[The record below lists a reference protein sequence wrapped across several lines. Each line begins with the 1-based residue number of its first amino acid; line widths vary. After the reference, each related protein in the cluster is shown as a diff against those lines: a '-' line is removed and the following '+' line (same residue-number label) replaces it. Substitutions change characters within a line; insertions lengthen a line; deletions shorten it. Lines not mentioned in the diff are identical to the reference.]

1 MISRNDKSLEKSCFD
16 IFHTAS
22 AKMDNLYSLEMYA
35 SERKRIES
43 LRREVDEYI
52 CNHLSEEN
60 FIKDLTS
67 SYITALY
74 VVHYLEG
81 VIDNDTF
88 LLLMEYLIDEKMPKY
103 HSFSPIL
110 CLLQVEKKLPEELLR
125 KLSSKI
131 ENENLREE
139 FNEENKMPYDEK
151 YFFLRRMELP
161 EDLKGK
167 YLTMYD
173 SVNME
178 NLKKSLEIFMCDLNN
193 ELYEQEIMNPSEIG
207 SEQPLAWD
215 YNFYLVINEYIK
227 KRKIKSKKFEINV

>member
-16 IFHTAS
+16 IFYTTS
-22 AKMDNLYSLEMYA
+22 ATMDNLYSLEMYA

-52 CNHLSEEN
+52 CNHLSEED
-60 FIKDLTS
+60 FIKNLTS
-67 SYITALY
+67 SYIIALY

-81 VIDNDTF
+81 IIDNDTF

-139 FNEENKMPYDEK
+139 FNEKNKMPYDEK
-151 YFFLRRMELP
+151 YFFLRRIELP
-161 EDLKGK
+161 EDLKGR

-173 SVNME
+173 SIDME
-178 NLKKSLEIFMCDLNN
+178 CLKEFLKTFMCDLNN
-193 ELYEQEIMNPSEIG
+193 ELHEQKIMDLKEIG

-215 YNFYLVINEYIK
+215 YNFYLVIKKYIK
-227 KRKIKSKKFEINV
+227 NRKIKTKKI